1 MIDNLLCN
9 KLTSKS
15 AIFNLPE
22 ADLSIACLPVGRI
35 DLLSEDGLASNPDSR
50 DRRIDTDEVNGPCRA
65 AQGKQTSI
73 TTKST

>member
-22 ADLSIACLPVGRI
+22 ADLSI
-35 DLLSEDGLASNPDSR
+35 DLLSEGGLASNPDSR